1 MQTQKNRNLKW
12 QWYVNYCEVYIIF
25 FKHNFILFKTEKC
38 KYDLLAGLALE
49 TKDLIVANPHINL
62 QWNTGRTCA
71 GITLFSRIRKRMK
84 DRSFHKPFRS
94 RWRCKSLVTYVHTK
108 AWRDVH
114 TNNWMSHVYVHCL
127 YIFLVGGGILYHFS
141 TIVSKWSIPQNTL
154 LIRIPFLLDLK
165 EILFLRVYCMLG
177 TVLAFYT

>member
-94 RWRCKSLVTYVHTK
+94 RWRCKSLVTYVHT
-108 AWRDVH
+108 
-114 TNNWMSHVYVHCL
+114 NNWMSHVYVHCL
-127 YIFLVGGGILYHFS
+127 YIFLVGGGDITSLFYHC
-141 TIVSKWSIPQNTL
+141 Q
-154 LIRIPFLLDLK
+154 
-165 EILFLRVYCMLG
+165 
-177 TVLAFYT
+177 